1 MLQET
6 KAKARKPAVKQQGKS
21 SKSSRSTKTAKKTLP
36 KSEQTHS
43 GSRVMPV
50 TPEQRQAMIQEA
62 AYYLAEREGF
72 AGHTPLEN
80 WLIAEAE
87 IDRQLMQQVAK

>member
-1 MLQET
+1 MLHET
-6 KAKARKPAVKQQGKS
+6 KAKARKPAVKQQVKS
-21 SKSSRSTKTAKKTLP
+21 TGTSKSAKKAVT
-36 KSEQTHS
+36 KSERSQS
-43 GSRVMPV
+43 GSRVTPV

-72 AGHTPLEN
+72 AGHSPLEN

-87 IDRQLMQQVAK
+87 IDSRLMQQVAK